1 MDEDGYQR
9 TTFQMIG
16 GDKNSGP
23 SSNGIYSLSNPWGGV
38 PCEVWLVAANA
49 DGAANLY
56 IGTDDA
62 STPVNINGESGWRG
76 TRLDFAVAGACSFAP
91 TWTPINE
98 RLFLTVQSAGAA
110 HAWITVIFRRAVPRP
125 GVVAS
130 AGDAHGAT
138 GEYWKAM
145 HNQNKER
152 SQWMRYP
159 EVRRPLAEP
168 TWNRTP
174 DQSKQV
180 AAMAPGRRDI
190 PAMKQERR
198 SRG

>member
-23 SSNGIYSLSNPWGGV
+23 TANGVYSLSNPWGGV
-38 PCEVWLVAANA
+38 PCEVWLVSTNA
-49 DGAANLY
+49 DGAANIY

-62 STPVNINGESGWRG
+62 STPLNINGESGWRG
-76 TRLDFAVAGACSFAP
+76 TRFDFAGAGGQAFSP

-110 HAWITVIFRRAVPRP
+110 HAWITVIFRRALPRP
-125 GVVAS
+125 GVINSAQDAVAAS
-130 AGDAHGAT
+130 GKYFDAIMGQQKERT
-138 GEYWKAM
+138 QW
-145 HNQNKER
+145 NKEPIPSLTR
-152 SQWMRYP
+152 DP
-159 EVRRPLAEP
+159 H
-168 TWNRTP
+168 WNRTP
-174 DQSKQV
+174 DQSQQV
-180 AAMAPGRRDI
+180 AALGPGKRDN
-190 PAMKQERR
+190 PMLRQERR